1 MRIAVNTYSLQ
12 PQPTGIGRYTSGL
25 LRELLKR
32 SDIDDICGLSA
43 SGLIPRAQ
51 LLPLLDAIEQPVK
64 PQQRSW
70 RSRLAKLPGAHR
82 AWQMVKNHQAQR
94 ASRSLEGYCYWEPS
108 FVLMPFNGPSVAT
121 IHDLSHLHH
130 PEFHPAY
137 RVKALNQQL
146 PHTYAQVTRLNAVSA
161 FTREMLQQEGVSAP
175 IDIVSP
181 GVDNSFFSVT
191 DEQRV
196 NCRRQLGLPDQYL
209 LSVATLEPRKNL
221 ERVIA
226 AFTALPESIRQQFP
240 LVLAGA
246 RGWHSETIEAAIHKL
261 AAKGQAFR
269 LGYVDQ
275 THIPALYANA
285 SLSIYVS
292 HYEGFGMPIAES
304 MAAGTAVLTADRTS
318 MPEVAGGHALLANPE
333 SIESIRRQ
341 LGRLLSDAD
350 LRDSLASAGQ
360 THADRFRWQLSAQH
374 LVDSLTLAQQEYR
387 P

>member
-25 LRELLKR
+25 LRELLER

-43 SGLIPRAQ
+43 GGLIPRAQ
-51 LLPLLDAIEQPVK
+51 LLSLLDTIEQPVK

-82 AWQMVKNHQAQR
+82 AWQMVKDHQARR
-94 ASRSLEGYCYWEPS
+94 ASGSLEGYCYWEPS

-121 IHDLSHLHH
+121 IHDLSHVHH

-146 PHTYAQVTRLNAVSA
+146 PHTYAKATRLNAVSA
-161 FTREMLQQEGVSAP
+161 FTREMLQQQGVSAP
-175 IDIVSP
+175 VDIVSP
-181 GVDNSFFSVT
+181 GVDDSFFSVT
-191 DEQRV
+191 EAQRQ
-196 NCRRQLGLPDQYL
+196 NCRQQLNLPEQYL

-226 AFTALPESIRQQFP
+226 AFTALPEALRQQFP

-246 RGWHSETIEAAIHKL
+246 RGWHSETIEAAINRLTEK
-261 AAKGQAFR
+261 AQAFR

-275 THIPALYANA
+275 AHIPALYANA

-333 SIESIRRQ
+333 SVESIRQQ
-341 LGRLLSDAD
+341 LERLLSDPV
-350 LRDSLASAGQ
+350 LRDRLSHTGH
-360 THADRFRWQLSAQH
+360 THANRFRWQHSAQH

>member
-43 SGLIPRAQ
+43 GGLIPRAQ

-64 PQQRSW
+64 PQQRSL

-82 AWQMVKNHQAQR
+82 AWQMVKDHQARR

-121 IHDLSHLHH
+121 IHDLSHVHH

-146 PHTYAQVTRLNAVSA
+146 PHTYTKATRLNAVSV
-161 FTREMLQQEGVSAP
+161 FTREMLQQQGVSAP
-175 IDIVSP
+175 VDIVSP
-181 GVDNSFFSVT
+181 GVDDSFFSVT
-191 DEQRV
+191 EAQRQ
-196 NCRRQLGLPDQYL
+196 NCRQQLNLPEQYL

-226 AFTALPESIRQQFP
+226 AFTALPEALRQQFP

-246 RGWHSETIEAAIHKL
+246 RGWHSETIEAAITRLTEK
-261 AAKGQAFR
+261 AQAFR

-275 THIPALYANA
+275 AHIPALYANA

-333 SIESIRRQ
+333 SVESIRQQ
-341 LGRLLSDAD
+341 LERLLSDPV
-350 LRDSLASAGQ
+350 LRDRLSHTGH
-360 THADRFRWQLSAQH
+360 THAYRFRWQHSAQH